1 MLLSESV
8 KYSDKEIIEKGSRAL
23 IKEIG
28 YTGFIRYIRQ
38 IESISNNDYV
48 KVQDDIYKDMSVDE
62 VFEKASDTWNNN
74 R

>member
-1 MLLSESV
+1 MLLSESM

-28 YTGFIRYIRQ
+28 YAGFIRYIRQ
-38 IESISNNDYV
+38 IEGFSNNDYI
-48 KVQDDIYKDMSVDE
+48 KVQDDIYKDMNLDE
-62 VFEKASDTWNNN
+62 VFEKASNTWEN

>member
-1 MLLSESV
+1 MYSV
-8 KYSDKEIIEKGSRAL
+8 KYSDKEIIEKGSRDL

-28 YTGFIRYIRQ
+28 YAGFIRYIRQ
-38 IESISNNDYV
+38 IEAFSSNDYI

-62 VFEKASDTWNNN
+62 VFEKANNTWDN